1 MIETLTKVLNDVDG
15 LLRTAVMVAAI
26 GWVAATWLRS
36 RALVTTISAII
47 MAGIVVWATSNV
59 SLLRDKVGEDFGGGG
74 GGGASTSQTSTVNQ
88 LLGL

>member
-59 SLLRDKVGEDFGGGG
+59 SLLRDKVGEDFGGSA
-74 GGGASTSQTSTVNQ
+74 GAPTSQHSTVNT

>member
-1 MIETLTKVLNDVDG
+1 MIDTLKHVLHDLDS
-15 LLRTAVMVAAI
+15 LLRLAVMVAAI

-59 SLLRDKVGEDFGGGG
+59 SLLRDKVGEDFGGQ
-74 GGGASTSQTSTVNQ
+74 GASSSQSQPAPVSQ

>member
-1 MIETLTKVLNDVDG
+1 MIDTLKHVLHDLDS
-15 LLRTAVMVAAI
+15 LLRLAVMVAAI

-59 SLLRDKVGEDFGGGG
+59 SLLRDKVGEDFGSQ
-74 GGGASTSQTSTVNQ
+74 GASSSQSQPAPVSQ

>member
-59 SLLRDKVGEDFGGGG
+59 SLLRDKVGEDFGGSGG
-74 GGGASTSQTSTVNQ
+74 SAATNQTSTVNQ